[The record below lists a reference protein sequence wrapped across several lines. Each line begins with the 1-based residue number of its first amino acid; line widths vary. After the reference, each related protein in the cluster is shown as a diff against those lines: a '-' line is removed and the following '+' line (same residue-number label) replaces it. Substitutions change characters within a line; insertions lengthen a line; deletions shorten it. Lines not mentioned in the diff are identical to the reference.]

1 MKVILIVRKS
11 NVKGTFDEWILYLIG
26 ILMKVHVW
34 VVILRKIV
42 AFIKVEFEFMVKVVQ
57 GVIEGE
63 WDTLR

>member
-1 MKVILIVRKS
+1 MKVILIVRKG

-26 ILMKVHVW
+26 IFMKVHVW
-34 VVILRKIV
+34 MVILRKIV
-42 AFIKVEFEFMVKVVQ
+42 AFVKVEFEFMVKVVQ

>member
-26 ILMKVHVW
+26 IFMKVHVW

-42 AFIKVEFEFMVKVVQ
+42 AFVKVKFEFMVKVVQ